1 MLPQELMEHLGG
13 PRHKAIGW
21 RLIVLWLLQPSGR
34 STLFAT
40 LHQNRA
46 AMQVTP
52 AWNSF
57 IRSEA
62 YVAQLSIQQSRI
74 TVFLQIIVIMLLILP
89 FALHAQNV
97 NQPPYG
103 IAWRV
108 SGVWQ
113 TEGEK
118 GPISTG
124 DAIVPG
130 SLLRPGGTRDHSIT
144 VLLPDGQRILYEC
157 FTPQDC
163 VRGFRVPSLYRMP
176 KPIAIDLLARANS
189 VLPQKQSDQSPVRS
203 QGEPRIPRDE
213 AVAVLESGSKA
224 EIAGLA
230 TALSNG
236 SYWYEVRPFTGSAG
250 FQPRRE
256 VEKTAQS
263 ITLMLPSVGL
273 FDVLIVDRL
282 NTPRIDL
289 LVAAIPQ
296 PRAETLLKSF
306 REIQALLRDWN
317 ENYQGWPIHDFQR
330 AYLRSLMLGIRPSAP
345 SGKSIAIKNHDIGA
359 DVTSEPRFSP
369 SPGVLSG
376 DTEVSL
382 HCDTPGASM
391 HYTVDGSQPSDTSA
405 VYRAPVVVKGTAL
418 TIKAFAA
425 SKGKKD
431 SPVVTGIFRIGD

>member
-1 MLPQELMEHLGG
+1 
-13 PRHKAIGW
+13 
-21 RLIVLWLLQPSGR
+21 
-34 STLFAT
+34 
-40 LHQNRA
+40 
-46 AMQVTP
+46 MQVTP

-62 YVAQLSIQQSRI
+62 YVVQLSIQQGRI
-74 TVFLQIIVIMLLILP
+74 TVFLQIIVIALLFLP
-89 FALHAQNV
+89 FALQAQNA
-97 NQPPYG
+97 NQPPFG

-113 TEGEK
+113 IEGEK

-124 DAIVPG
+124 DAIVPE
-130 SLLRPGGTRDHSIT
+130 SLLRPGEGTRGHSIT

-189 VLPQKQSDQSPVRS
+189 VLPQQ
-203 QGEPRIPRDE
+203 
-213 AVAVLESGSKA
+213 
-224 EIAGLA
+224 
-230 TALSNG
+230 
-236 SYWYEVRPFTGSAG
+236 
-250 FQPRRE
+250 
-256 VEKTAQS
+256 
-263 ITLMLPSVGL
+263 
-273 FDVLIVDRL
+273 
-282 NTPRIDL
+282 
-289 LVAAIPQ
+289 
-296 PRAETLLKSF
+296 
-306 REIQALLRDWN
+306 
-317 ENYQGWPIHDFQR
+317 
-330 AYLRSLMLGIRPSAP
+330 
-345 SGKSIAIKNHDIGA
+345 
-359 DVTSEPRFSP
+359 P

-405 VYRAPVVVKGTAL
+405 VYRAPIVVKGTAL
-418 TIKAFAA
+418 TIKAFAT